1 MKQNK
6 DPQPKVDSKAAIAPN
21 PMLGEGGSDKGTIE
35 FKIQKKRP
43 KKNAKSYNIETV
55 QDIFD
60 AVNSKNIKKFLR
72 EFEMVLRSG
81 LLLKAIHE
89 ANITEGKYSAEEA
102 GKLELP
108 RFTWIDD

>member
-1 MKQNK
+1 MQNSEQNAEQ
-6 DPQPKVDSKAAIAPN
+6 QPSAGIAQSN
-21 PMLGEGGSDKGTIE
+21 MLGEGGSEKGKIE

-89 ANITEGKYSAEEA
+89 ANIAEGKYSAEEA

>member
-1 MKQNK
+1 MQNS
-6 DPQPKVDSKAAIAPN
+6 DQNAEQQSSAGIAQSN
-21 PMLGEGGSDKGTIE
+21 MLGEGGSDKGTIK
-35 FKIQKKRP
+35 FKIQKKRT

-89 ANITEGKYSAEEA
+89 SNIAEGKYSAEEA

>member
-1 MKQNK
+1 MNNSEQ
-6 DPQPKVDSKAAIAPN
+6 KADLLPSASIAQSN
-21 PMLGEGGSDKGTIE
+21 MLGEGGSDKGTIE

-89 ANITEGKYSAEEA
+89 ANIAEGKYSAEEA